1 MICGPFIIRY
11 NRAMCNLKTQKNP
24 ISLRNRIFHTAIFLI
39 SLLVS
44 NTACIG
50 VKSAI
55 VDIQSASIYS
65 VAAPLAQLG
74 YFKGELK
81 QAKLTEVEIA
91 LKSFQRDIQVAETGL
106 LNETIWKKLRNVKLT
121 PVLAAELSY
130 LENVSEEQQPF
141 LKEGESVFAIEKI
154 ECKSPHEAFV
164 LFYKGQLQQVQ
175 SDRAQI
181 AADER
186 YALWYD
192 RRHQGV
198 LETDFW
204 CIPRKRFCS
213 SPIQFSDWGG
223 TYGEPSYFNK
233 AWTLATRLVDIP
245 SLISNATEQ
254 HCQFSGSVTPPE
266 ATTSTHPLPSDW
278 PIKAVNRII
287 SKNHYLRPSFE
298 HVKIA
303 LNKITHVGELNHYLK
318 SLDPYSKYLPK
329 GQNEFYKQ
337 RGRSEQVGLGINILV
352 NNEDLLVVPIYN
364 GPAYRAG
371 LKSHRYLMT
380 LNEKKIVATDF
391 STFSFLTQL
400 SSGTRIPLLVSEKDQ
415 AKKYTVTVGPFK
427 NPSVEYIKEDLI
439 RIHRFSGGE
448 TAQLLKTYLLKT
460 IEQEKDII
468 IDLRYCPGGSLF
480 EAIDAVSLFLPPDLE
495 IGALK
500 NVSQT
505 QALISMPGQIVK
517 NKAIYVWTSPFTA
530 SAAEIFG
537 QVLRHHNKNAVV
549 VGATTQGKCMSQQL
563 FEFKDG
569 SALQLAVFE
578 IGGPDRLPCE
588 GIGMTPD
595 VKISPEKILDNH
607 HFLVKTKK

>member
-1 MICGPFIIRY
+1 MRY
-11 NRAMCNLKTQKNP
+11 L
-24 ISLRNRIFHTAIFLI
+24 FLI
-39 SLLVS
+39 SLFLS

-50 VKSAI
+50 VKSEDTTPPAEPAI

-65 VAAPLAQLG
+65 VATPLAQLG

-106 LNETIWKKLRNVKLT
+106 LNEIIWKRLNNVKLT
-121 PVLAAELSY
+121 HAFATELSD
-130 LENVSEEQQPF
+130 LENASEEQQAL
-141 LKEGESVFAIEKI
+141 LKEDESVFAIEKI
-154 ECKSPHEAFV
+154 DCKSPHEAFV

-175 SDRAQI
+175 NDQAQI
-181 AADER
+181 TVTER

-192 RRHQGV
+192 RRHEGV
-198 LETDFW
+198 VETDFW

-223 TYGEPSYFNK
+223 TLKHGEPSYFK
-233 AWTLATRLVDIP
+233 KTWTLATRLVDIP
-245 SLISNATEQ
+245 SLIANATQQ
-254 HCQFSGSVTPPE
+254 HCHFSDSAPVTPPE
-266 ATTSTHPLPSDW
+266 ITNTHPLPNDW
-278 PIKAVNRII
+278 PITAINRFI

-298 HVKIA
+298 QVKTT
-303 LNKITHVGELNHYLK
+303 LNQITDIEALNHYLK

-329 GQNEFYKQ
+329 EQNDFYKQ
-337 RGRSEQVGLGINILV
+337 RWRQEQVGLGVNILV
-352 NNEDLLVVPIYN
+352 NNDHLLAVPIYN

-371 LKSHRYLMT
+371 LKSPRYLMT
-380 LNEKKIVATDF
+380 LNDKKIVVTDF
-391 STFSFLTQL
+391 STFSFLTQF
-400 SSGTRIPLLVSEKDQ
+400 SSGARIPLLVSQEDKT
-415 AKKYTVTVGPFK
+415 KKYTVTVAPFK
-427 NPSVEYIKEDLI
+427 NPSVEYIKEGKHHLI
-439 RIHRFSGGE
+439 RIHRFYDGE

-460 IEQEKDII
+460 IKQGKDII

-505 QALISMPGQIVK
+505 QPLISMPGQIVK

-530 SAAEIFG
+530 SAAEFFG
-537 QVLRHHNKNAVV
+537 QVLQHYNQNAVI
-549 VGATTQGKCMSQQL
+549 VGTTTKGKCLSQQV
-563 FEFKDG
+563 FEFEEG
-569 SALQLAVFE
+569 SALKLTVFE
-578 IGGPDRLPCE
+578 IGDPDKLPCE

-595 VKISPEKILDNH
+595 VEISPEKILDNS
-607 HFLVKTKK
+607 HFLVKTL